1 MKKLRAVTDDGLD
14 ALLKELRGTNLSK
27 YVSEAAVALAEG
39 RHKSQSAAWA
49 AVEVASELHQTYA
62 EFGAECARGLARLV
76 PAAGAATAGEGG
88 EPLPPLQ
95 RRLKLRILTDLLLVV
110 RAYLRH
116 LFAPPIRC
124 TGFAAGTDRC
134 CIAAGR
140 HRGPGTAAGRA
151 QRAVGRQARPASF
164 FPRLHALSGCFAFFP
179 PVAHMAPSAACAAT

>member
-1 MKKLRAVTDDGLD
+1 MLCAASPRALSLSTCPGRADDSALKLRDSSIKRNTSLMKKLRGVTDDGLD

-27 YVSEAAVALAEG
+27 YVSEAAAALAEG

-110 RAYLRH
+110 R
-116 LFAPPIRC
+116 RC
-124 TGFAAGTDRC
+124 GA
-134 CIAAGR
+134 
-140 HRGPGTAAGRA
+140 
-151 QRAVGRQARPASF
+151 
-164 FPRLHALSGCFAFFP
+164 
-179 PVAHMAPSAACAAT
+179 